1 MKRFQNLK
9 TLKMKKI
16 LLTLAIALTTLSGF
30 AREAEVTQKVLDAFN
45 AEFTTAKDVS
55 WTVTRD
61 YFKATFVYN
70 ERYIFAYYTAEG
82 ELLAMTRYMTSAD
95 LPLSL
100 LTSLKKNYSEY
111 WISDLF
117 EMAKNEG
124 TQYVVTLENADSKL
138 ILKASSGT
146 WSVYQK
152 IRKA

>member
-1 MKRFQNLK
+1 
-9 TLKMKKI
+9 MKKMI
-16 LLTLAIALTTLSGF
+16 LTLAIAIGSLTSF

-45 AEFTTAKDVS
+45 SEFNQATEVS
-55 WTVTRD
+55 WTVTKD
-61 YFKATFVYN
+61 YYKATFMYN
-70 ERYIFAYYTAEG
+70 DRYVFAYYTENG
-82 ELLAMTRYMTSAD
+82 ELLAMTRYISSDD

-100 LTSLKKNYSEY
+100 ITSLKKNYGDY

-146 WSVYQK
+146 WSVHQK

>member
-1 MKRFQNLK
+1 
-9 TLKMKKI
+9 MKKI
-16 LLTLAIALTTLSGF
+16 ILTLAIAIGSLTSF
-30 AREAEVTQKVLDAFN
+30 AREGEVNQKVLDAFN
-45 AEFTTAKDVS
+45 SEFNQATEVS
-55 WTVTRD
+55 WTVTKD
-61 YFKATFVYN
+61 YYKATFMYN
-70 ERYIFAYYTAEG
+70 DRYVFAYYTENG
-82 ELLAMTRYMTSAD
+82 ELLAMTRYISSDD

-100 LTSLKKNYSEY
+100 VTSLKKNYGDY

>member
-1 MKRFQNLK
+1 
-9 TLKMKKI
+9 MKKI
-16 LLTLAIALTTLSGF
+16 ILTLAIAIGSLTSF

-45 AEFTTAKDVS
+45 SEFNQATEVS
-55 WTVTRD
+55 WTVAKD
-61 YFKATFVYN
+61 YYKATFMYN
-70 ERYIFAYYTAEG
+70 DRYVFAYYTENG
-82 ELLAMTRYMTSAD
+82 ELLAMTRYISSED

-100 LTSLKKNYSEY
+100 ITSLKKNYGDY

-146 WSVYQK
+146 WSVHQK